1 MGAWDWTKDKLSYA
15 FNPADT
21 RNPISLGSTD
31 STYGSAVEQGLGGL
45 KRGSDA
51 PTVDPSNFQ
60 LQGQDERRRSLLQ
73 QADYAAGRR
82 APSIQQSG
90 FRNQQQNLMGM
101 LEQRARGEGPSM
113 AQMQLKDA
121 MGKNVS
127 AQQALMAAGGNPAA
141 ARQAS
146 QQASA
151 IGGSLAGQA
160 AQLRAQEMTQAQ
172 GLLGQFSGQARGQD
186 LQRQGMMSDAEL
198 RSRGLNDMQIAR
210 MRQME
215 LDNARLRLQ
224 GSMGLE
230 QTLTQR
236 RGQDLGVPTF
246 GESLIG
252 AIGQGAALAGVG

>member
-1 MGAWDWTKDKLSYA
+1 MGLA
-15 FNPADT
+15 FIPA
-21 RNPISLGSTD
+21 I
-31 STYGSAVEQGLGGL
+31 AGLDELITGGKGRKYL
-45 KRGSDA
+45 KKKGGEFMDAAQRSSDQPDLDPNRFDLPGHQKRGRD
-51 PTVDPSNFQ
+51 
-60 LQGQDERRRSLLQ
+60 LLQ

-82 APSIQQSG
+82 APGIAQSG
-90 FRNQQQNLMGM
+90 FRNQQQGLMGM
-101 LEQRARGEGPSM
+101 LEARARGEGPSV

-121 MGKNVS
+121 MGKNLS
-127 AQQALMAAGGNPAA
+127 SQQALLATGGGPGA
-141 ARQAS
+141 ARAAS
-146 QQASA
+146 QQAGA

-172 GLLGQFSGQARGQD
+172 GMLGQFAGQARGQD

-230 QTLTQR
+230 SERTKR
-236 RGQDLGVPTF
+236 RGQDLGTP
-246 GESLIG
+246 GQLEMALSGISSLS
-252 AIGQGAALAGVG
+252 ASAGKAGLGLV